1 MFDPKWCY
9 APCESRVNVATPL
22 ENQANTALQSS
33 WPQKTGGLEPLGNCC
48 TTAWKSVTLTKL
60 FGGQNKHPWWLLPV
74 EIDAESELMQ
84 ALAEIDENECP
95 DNGEVEILSEDE
107 YVK

>member
-1 MFDPKWCY
+1 LFDPKWCY

-22 ENQANTALQSS
+22 ENQANTSLHSS

-48 TTAWKSVTLTKL
+48 TTAWKSVKL
-60 FGGQNKHPWWLLPV
+60 GQNKHPSWLLSV

-84 ALAEIDENECP
+84 ALAQIHKDECP
-95 DNGEVEILSEDE
+95 DKGEVEILPEDE
-107 YVK
+107 YVE